1 MTFSGKHN
9 TVLAKNVNLFHIWLQ
24 DTPETVC
31 LQLYRLISYNQ
42 SDPWLPPKHLM
53 KWSDKVFCWHPAPH
67 ENIWKRWT
75 CIENLA
81 LGYWGFVQKPR
92 TDYETK
98 GPEPL
103 THKKD
108 HQPTIQDRDTQAQS
122 HFQLL
127 PRPLA
132 FHMSLYPSGHFFGGG
147 SFRHLWV
154 QFAFISEM
162 FCRDPYPLGLWASTQ
177 QIYSVVHLLLSQQ
190 DIQSV
195 ELYTSPLVIPLK

>member
-1 MTFSGKHN
+1 MKTRSWPSPGKHN
-9 TVLAKNVNLFHIWLQ
+9 TVLEKECKLIPHLAKKKKPRRLQ
-24 DTPETVC
+24 DAPETVC

-53 KWSDKVFCWHPAPH
+53 KWSDKVFLLAPCTT
-67 ENIWKRWT
+67 WKHLKEVDLHRG
-75 CIENLA
+75 
-81 LGYWGFVQKPR
+81 LGTRYWVCYWGFVLKPR

-108 HQPTIQDRDTQAQS
+108 HQPTIQDRDTEAQS

-132 FHMSLYPSGHFFGGG
+132 FHVPLYPSGHFFFFFLVVFFVF
-147 SFRHLWV
+147 SLHLFQRCFLEILILWV
-154 QFAFISEM
+154 SG
-162 FCRDPYPLGLWASTQ
+162 PLPS
-177 QIYSVVHLLLSQQ
+177 SS
-190 DIQSV
+190 IQ
-195 ELYTSPLVIPLK
+195 